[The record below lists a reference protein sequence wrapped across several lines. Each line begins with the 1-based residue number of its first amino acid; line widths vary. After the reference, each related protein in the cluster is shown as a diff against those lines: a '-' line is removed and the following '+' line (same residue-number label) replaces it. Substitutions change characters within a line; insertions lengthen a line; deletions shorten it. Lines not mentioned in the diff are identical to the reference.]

1 MKIKLNVAETLA
13 SESAVKKP
21 SYHIVK
27 SSNGPTIVIN
37 SKYKPVVAKAATSLK
52 QAKTLGVAAAKLGQA
67 TAKLK
72 LKLKATRDTEKKAP
86 ISAKIKANNAVIK
99 KDVTAAKKLAASAIA
114 SLAKAGLKVLS
125 TPIRPSYITSTQP
138 DYTISKIGKAKA
150 DNFWVKASGTN
161 RSPSLLKP
169 RFATGDKF
177 DKIGASSAAKKSTPG
192 AKPSDKP
199 KPVDAPK
206 TVKRKDAV
214 TGAMTKA
221 KAKELKEK
229 RTAALTGKKVGA
241 VKVSGTNPSPKME
254 SLIKTMTTKDGV
266 SRGKIIASGNSF
278 EYKHG
283 TGSFRMSKQPDGR
296 WKLYANFGGN
306 GGGSNSPVP
315 EATARK
321 QLRGAVKA
329 LSQYEKP
336 NRIDSQTA
344 WEKGTSGR

>member
-1 MKIKLNVAETLA
+1 MKIKLNVAQTLA
-13 SESAVKKP
+13 SESATKKS
-21 SYHIVK
+21 SYHIVR
-27 SSNGPTIVIN
+27 SSNGPAIVID

-99 KDVTAAKKLAASAIA
+99 KDVAAAKKLAASAIA

-150 DNFWVKASGTN
+150 DNFWVKASGAN

-206 TVKRKDAV
+206 TTKRKDAV
-214 TGAMTKA
+214 TGARTPA
-221 KAKELKEK
+221 KAKELKAKRAKALGAIDYDEMTPAAREK
-229 RTAALTGKKVGA
+229 AITRLDKQVTKYDNIIRDGATGKSLEAAKQ
-241 VKVSGTNPSPKME
+241 KM
-254 SLIKTMTTKDGV
+254 
-266 SRGKIIASGNSF
+266 
-278 EYKHG
+278 
-283 TGSFRMSKQPDGR
+283 
-296 WKLYANFGGN
+296 KLAERERN
-306 GGGSNSPVP
+306 
-315 EATARK
+315 AAIRAR
-321 QLRGAVKA
+321 
-329 LSQYEKP
+329 
-336 NRIDSQTA
+336 
-344 WEKGTSGR
+344 

>member
-1 MKIKLNVAETLA
+1 MKIKLNVAQTLA
-13 SESAVKKP
+13 SESATKKP

-27 SSNGPTIVIN
+27 SSNGPTIVID

-52 QAKTLGVAAAKLGQA
+52 QAKTLGVAAAKLGQ
-67 TAKLK
+67 TNAKLK

-150 DNFWVKASGTN
+150 DNFWVKASGAN

-214 TGAMTKA
+214 TGAKTKA
-221 KAKELKEK
+221 KAKELKEN
-229 RTAALTGKKVGA
+229 RTAALTGKKA
-241 VKVSGTNPSPKME
+241 RALETSARLENE
-254 SLIKTMTTKDGV
+254 KTERNKAPAAE
-266 SRGKIIASGNSF
+266 K
-278 EYKHG
+278 Y
-283 TGSFRMSKQPDGR
+283 
-296 WKLYANFGGN
+296 
-306 GGGSNSPVP
+306 
-315 EATARK
+315 
-321 QLRGAVKA
+321 KA
-329 LSQYEKP
+329 LDTEDKKTVGSIYKAINKESGLKLAPKDAHHLRVLQNLDNSYTLTDTRTKK
-336 NRIDSQTA
+336 TA
-344 WEKGTSGR
+344 KITKELAKSIGLTPPAVFKMLKKAGTPWAS

>member
-1 MKIKLNVAETLA
+1 MKIKLNVAQTLA
-13 SESAVKKP
+13 SESATKKP

-27 SSNGPTIVIN
+27 SSNGPTIVID

-67 TAKLK
+67 NAKLK

-206 TVKRKDAV
+206 TDKKARALETAARLENEKTERNKAPAAEKYKALDADDKKTVGSIYKAINKESGLKLAPKDAHHLRLLQNLDNSY
-214 TGAMTKA
+214 TLTDTRTKKTA
-221 KAKELKEK
+221 KITKELAKSIG
-229 RTAALTGKKVGA
+229 LTPPAVFKMLKKA
-241 VKVSGTNPSPKME
+241 GTPW
-254 SLIKTMTTKDGV
+254 
-266 SRGKIIASGNSF
+266 AS
-278 EYKHG
+278 
-283 TGSFRMSKQPDGR
+283 
-296 WKLYANFGGN
+296 
-306 GGGSNSPVP
+306 
-315 EATARK
+315 
-321 QLRGAVKA
+321 
-329 LSQYEKP
+329 
-336 NRIDSQTA
+336 
-344 WEKGTSGR
+344 